1 MKLNLKKFSG
11 VTAGILLCLSPL
23 QADAKTITNPD
34 EAHRSFTGQSCALPT
49 GK

>member
-1 MKLNLKKFSG
+1 MKLNLKKLSG

-34 EAHRSFTGQSCALPT
+34 GSAPLIH
-49 GK
+49 